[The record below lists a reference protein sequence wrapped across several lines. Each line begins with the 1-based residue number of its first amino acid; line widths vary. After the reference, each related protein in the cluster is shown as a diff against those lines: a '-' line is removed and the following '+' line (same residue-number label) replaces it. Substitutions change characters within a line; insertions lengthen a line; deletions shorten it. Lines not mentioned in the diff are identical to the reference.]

1 MLNTEPRLLDDE
13 VDVLLETETEAEI
26 ETETDIEA
34 EILLVELYEEQE
46 AHREHGF
53 YVPTREELLADM
65 GGIFRHLAAN
75 Y

>member
-13 VDVLLETETEAEI
+13 VDVLLETETE
-26 ETETDIEA
+26 TETDIETD
-34 EILLVELYEEQE
+34 ILLVEVFDEQE